1 VVAVGIEREGALME
15 SSRHHG
21 RRVGWPL
28 GALTAVFLALT
39 PWLEGA
45 LPQGTEQQ
53 AEATSQKSPVQRG
66 HVAVQQGR
74 LSVDLRNADVAA
86 VFTEIERQAEI
97 PLIIDPMDRQPI
109 SVQFSDIELEQGL
122 RRILRLASLSYT
134 ILYTLKPD
142 GNVDIKEVRVF
153 APEKKAPSQRLGAER
168 NIEERV
174 DEVGVGEASQRFV
187 EAFAQAQAASPEAAE
202 EESEA
207 ARRFREAFERTHEPA
222 PEPSDEPESEAS
234 RRFREAL
241 KQGRPR
247 GVGAVPS
254 TKPADTPGQERRE

>member
-1 VVAVGIEREGALME
+1 ME
-15 SSRHHG
+15 SSRRH
-21 RRVGWPL
+21 RRRAGWSL
-28 GALTAVFLALT
+28 GALTAVFLTLT

-45 LPQGTEQQ
+45 LPQGTEQP
-53 AEATSQKSPVQRG
+53 AEATSQKSPVPHG

-74 LSVDLRNADVAA
+74 LSVDLRNADVAE
-86 VFTEIERQAEI
+86 VFTQIERQAEI
-97 PLIIDPMDRQPI
+97 PIIIDPMDRQPV
-109 SVQFSDIELEQGL
+109 SAQFSNIELEQGL
-122 RRILRLASLSYT
+122 RRLMRLASLSYT

-142 GNVDIKEVRVF
+142 GTVRMKEVRVF
-153 APEKKAPSQRLGAER
+153 KPEKEVTSQRLVAER
-168 NIEERV
+168 TMEERV

-207 ARRFREAFERTHEPA
+207 AHRFREAFERTDEPA
-222 PEPSDEPESEAS
+222 PESSDEPLSEAS

-247 GVGAVPS
+247 GVGALPS